1 MDRKDLG
8 ELLRLMDQA
17 KRSGVLEQLLQS
29 MVVSVSEVPSGS
41 MTDAAKRRKDVREEL
56 VVHSESHPDS
66 DWDEVDNP
74 TKDDPTV
81 DGKARYET
89 EGNEMVAKPLAAPS
103 TEDVKHVDKTVK
115 LPVGVKRFEVWGR
128 TIIKMD
134 KYAKNKWSF
143 AELVALSNVDR
154 KAMHYTRR
162 LIGKFATPPLI
173 DPQNQAEDYGTFA
186 RACGIQPAKAGYQ
199 RSMK

>member
-1 MDRKDLG
+1 MDRKDVG

-29 MVVSVSEVPSGS
+29 MVVSEVPSGY
-41 MTDAAKRRKDVREEL
+41 MTDAAKRRKDVHEEL
-56 VVHSESHPDS
+56 VVPSESHSDS

-81 DGKARYET
+81 EGKARYET
-89 EGNEMVAKPLAAPS
+89 EGNEVVAKPLAAPS
-103 TEDVKHVDKTVK
+103 TEDIKHVDKTVK
-115 LPVGVKRFEVWGR
+115 LPVGVKSFEVWGR
-128 TIIKMD
+128 AIIKMD

-143 AELVALSNVDR
+143 AKLVAFSHVDR
-154 KAMHYTRR
+154 KAMRYTRW

-173 DPQNQAEDYGTFA
+173 DPRNQAEDYGTFA

-199 RSMK
+199 RSVK